1 MEADAYADS
10 SFLVSM
16 LRVDDNHEA
25 AMRYMAQSD
34 ETLAFNPLHRVEL
47 RNALRNAQALGQ
59 ITENERRLAFREIE
73 QDLQAGLLI
82 HTRVNWTDAFRLAD
96 ELSDK
101 HAGKEGQRTI
111 DLLHVALAIGCGAKT
126 FLSFDHRQRRLAKA
140 ASLSVKPYALSC
152 ATLRRYCP

>member
-1 MEADAYADS
+1 LGHAFEAVQAGGPETEQRGNGSLLVGVARLAGKVFLFKDSSQMEADAYADS
-10 SFLVSM
+10 SFLVSL

-25 AMRYMAQSD
+25 AMRYMAQSG

-82 HTRVNWTDAFRLAD
+82 HTRVNWTDAFRV
-96 ELSDK
+96 ERQTRR
-101 HAGKEGQRTI
+101 EG
-111 DLLHVALAIGCGAKT
+111 GAT
-126 FLSFDHRQRRLAKA
+126 HN
-140 ASLSVKPYALSC
+140 
-152 ATLRRYCP
+152 